1 MASSPQVKVRRKKRR
16 KRDVYIIT
24 RGLRA
29 AGRFAP
35 LSDGKLPL
43 CHWGLLITSQNR
55 LWIQTQLVR
64 FSESN
69 GQSELPPWGT
79 LFELSRTVE
88 NKVSHRK
95 SRGFS
100 LQEWHKEW
108 GTVSMT
114 YVGTTKVTDHML
126 VAKGTQLTSIG

>member
-1 MASSPQVKVRRKKRR
+1 MAVSSPQGKVRRKKRR
-16 KRDVYIIT
+16 KRDVYIVA
-24 RGLRA
+24 RGLRD

-35 LSDGKLPL
+35 WSDGKLPL
-43 CHWGLLITSQNR
+43 CHWGLLIASQNGW
-55 LWIQTQLVR
+55 WIQTQLVR
-64 FSESN
+64 FSKSN

-88 NKVSHRK
+88 NKVSYRK
-95 SRGFS
+95 SPGFS

-126 VAKGTQLTSIG
+126 VAKGA

>member
-1 MASSPQVKVRRKKRR
+1 MASSRQVNVRRKKRR
-16 KRDVYIIT
+16 KRHVYIVA

-35 LSDGKLPL
+35 LSDGKLSL
-43 CHWGLLITSQNR
+43 CHWGLLITSQNER
-55 LWIQTQLVR
+55 WIQTQLVR

-95 SRGFS
+95 GQGFS
-100 LQEWHKEW
+100 LREWHKEW

-126 VAKGTQLTSIG
+126 VAKGA

>member
-1 MASSPQVKVRRKKRR
+1 MASSPRGKVGRKKRR
-16 KRDVYIIT
+16 KRDVYIVA

-43 CHWGLLITSQNR
+43 CHWALLITSQTQW
-55 LWIQTQLVR
+55 WIQTQLVR

-79 LFELSRTVE
+79 LFELSRTLE

-126 VAKGTQLTSIG
+126 VAKGAQLTSID